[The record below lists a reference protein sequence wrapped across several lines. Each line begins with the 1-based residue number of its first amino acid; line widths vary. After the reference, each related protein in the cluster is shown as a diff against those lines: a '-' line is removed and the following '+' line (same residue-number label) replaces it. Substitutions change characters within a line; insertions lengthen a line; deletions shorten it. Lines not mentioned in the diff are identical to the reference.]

1 MSPSDPLKIGELIID
16 PPFMLAP
23 MAGFTKSPFRAV
35 CLRLGCGL
43 AFTELVTAEGLRRRA
58 PRTMHYLETI
68 PEETPVAAHIYGSSP
83 ASMAE
88 AARVAESLGRFALID
103 INCGCPVHRITRR
116 GEGAALM
123 KDPEK
128 IGEIVAAVSKA
139 VSLPVTVKTRTGLS
153 PDLMNIS
160 EIARAVEEGGGK
172 ALLIHGRLASNL
184 HNGPADWDTIAR
196 IKAEVSIPV
205 IGNGGIATA
214 EEALKAMKEYG
225 VDGVMIGRAAL
236 GNPWIFEESLARWTE
251 RPFTPPTNRER
262 FEVIAGH
269 LRHLHRFMLAEARI
283 RKRPL
288 SKTEAAVCRHFYGHL
303 VHYLSGHPGL
313 GILRKSIAQIKS
325 IEELLEKTAQLL
337 SPLND

>member
-1 MSPSDPLKIGELIID
+1 MLNSPSPIKIGELIVD
-16 PPFMLAP
+16 PPFILAP

-43 AFTELVTAEGLRRRA
+43 AFTELVTAEGLLRRA

-88 AARVAESLGRFALID
+88 AARVVESLGRFALID

-128 IGEIVAAVSKA
+128 IKEIVEAVSRA
-139 VSLPVTVKTRTGLS
+139 VSLPVTVKTRVGFS
-153 PDLMNIS
+153 PELINIS

-172 ALLIHGRLASNL
+172 ALFIHGRLASDL

-196 IKAEVSIPV
+196 IKDEVSIPV
-205 IGNGGIATA
+205 IGNGGITTA
-214 EEALKAMKEYG
+214 EAAVRTMKETG
-225 VDGVMIGRAAL
+225 VAGVMIGRAAL
-236 GNPWIFEESLARWTE
+236 GNPWIFEEALSRWTG
-251 RPFTPPTNRER
+251 RTYSPPTDRER

-269 LRHLHRFMLAEARI
+269 LRQLHRFMLDEARI

-303 VHYLSGHPGL
+303 VHYLAGQPGL
-313 GILRKSIAQIKS
+313 GTLRKSIGQMKS
-325 IEELLEKTAQLL
+325 IDELLEQIFKLIYF
-337 SPLND
+337 